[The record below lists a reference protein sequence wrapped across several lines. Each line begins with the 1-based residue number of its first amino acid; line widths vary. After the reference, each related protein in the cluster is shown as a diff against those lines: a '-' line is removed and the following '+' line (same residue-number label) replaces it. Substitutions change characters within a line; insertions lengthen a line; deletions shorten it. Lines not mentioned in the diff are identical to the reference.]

1 MKKIKFKVCLFFV
14 SVWFFMPFCAQAFT
28 CMTVTTAT
36 TLTLPN
42 ISVQRDLP
50 VGSPI
55 GDLITTDFIE
65 TFKCENTAP
74 VLSSQSLGIR
84 GSGTYVTKIDG
95 KRIYATGVAGVG
107 YAIQAQSGN
116 VCSGTSA
123 WVDGTNTGDTNQ
135 DNRLFCHA
143 NGRLSTQVITGQ
155 VGIQLYKTAQV
166 TGSGSVRSRQVASF
180 ILFNNKNNWAQ
191 PESNISATSFN
202 IKTLTC
208 SVDSSTISVVMGD
221 VERHAFKGVG
231 SWPSDTKTKDFTI
244 PLTCDAGT
252 RVTVQIDG
260 DTPNAAEGLLNLT
273 ASGNSA
279 TGAAVQILHDS
290 KPLALGSKVEIGLST
305 SGSNSPAFQARYY
318 QSSND
323 ITPGKANATAT
334 FTLTYQ

>member
-28 CMTVTTAT
+28 CSAQTTAT
-36 TLTLPN
+36 TLTLPD
-42 ISVQRDLP
+42 ISIRKDLP

-55 GDLITTDFIE
+55 GNLITTDFID
-65 TFKCENTAP
+65 TYKCTNTAP
-74 VLSSQSLGIR
+74 LITSQSFGIKAA
-84 GSGTYVTKIDG
+84 GTYVTKIDG
-95 KRIYATGVAGVG
+95 KRIYATGVEGVG
-107 YAIQAQSGN
+107 YAIQGQSGN
-116 VCSGTSA
+116 TCGTLA
-123 WVDGTNTGDTNQ
+123 WVDGTNMGDTNAN
-135 DNRLFCHA
+135 NRLFCNA
-143 NGRLSTQVITGQ
+143 NGLLSTQAITGQ
-155 VGIQLYKTAQV
+155 IGIQLYKTAQV
-166 TGSGSVRSRQVASF
+166 TGSGSVRSRQVGSF
-180 ILFNNKNNWAQ
+180 IIFNNRTSWTQ
-191 PESNISATSFN
+191 PEPTVSINSFN

-221 VERHAFKGVG
+221 VDRNAFKGVG
-231 SWPSDTKTKDFTI
+231 SWPGDARTKVFTI
-244 PLTCDAGT
+244 PLTCAAET

-305 SGSNSPAFQARYY
+305 SGSNSLAFQARYY
-318 QSSND
+318 QTSND